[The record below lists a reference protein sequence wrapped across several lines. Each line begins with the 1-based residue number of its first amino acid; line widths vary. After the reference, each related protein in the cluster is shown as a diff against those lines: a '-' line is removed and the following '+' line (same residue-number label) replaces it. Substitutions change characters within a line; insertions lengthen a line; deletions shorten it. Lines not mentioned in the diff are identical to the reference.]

1 VARIDKQQAILAGAF
16 TVFARKGYAQ
26 ACMQEIADE
35 AGVAKPTMYKY
46 VSDKATLFQDAMRA
60 AARKTLDE
68 RLAMLEPLTEP
79 GDDIRATLV
88 NVGYELL
95 RSHCDGSSCAL
106 RRLLYSEI
114 NTVPELLA
122 IVSES
127 GSHRLNHALADRFA
141 RLMLAG
147 HLRTGDPAAAAE
159 QFMALLTG
167 PIEARSH
174 MGTRRLE
181 ETELRD
187 MAKAAAQAFLRD

>member
-1 VARIDKQQAILAGAF
+1 VTRVDKQQAILAGAF

-35 AGVAKPTMYKY
+35 ARVAKPTMYKY

-60 AARKTLDE
+60 AARDMLDK
-68 RLAMLEPLTEP
+68 RLATLTPLNEP
-79 GDDIRATLV
+79 DADIRVTLAD
-88 NVGYELL
+88 VGHNLL
-95 RSHCDGSSCAL
+95 RAHCDDRSCAL

-114 NTVPELLA
+114 NTVPELLE

-127 GSHRLNHALADRFA
+127 GPHRLNHALADRFA

-147 HLRTGDPAAAAE
+147 RLRTGDPATAAE

-174 MGTRRLE
+174 MGTRQLG

-187 MAKAAAQAFLRD
+187 MAEAAALTFLR